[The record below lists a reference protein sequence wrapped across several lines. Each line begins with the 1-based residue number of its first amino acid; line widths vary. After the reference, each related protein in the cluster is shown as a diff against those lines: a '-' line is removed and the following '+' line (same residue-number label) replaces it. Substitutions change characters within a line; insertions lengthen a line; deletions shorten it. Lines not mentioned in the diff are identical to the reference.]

1 MSKKFDKTYAEE
13 AQSIQ
18 FIRGLFDNGGKTVD
32 GEQISI
38 SDAVTGNIESLKVSD
53 AFATPNFPIAFKR
66 VIEEF
71 VIDAIEPNL
80 IGHKLLQTIH
90 IDPNITQVNISTYG
104 AIEVGDNSVAEGGEY
119 PEVSTTNGGGQ
130 LFAGVGKFGNRLRI
144 TEEMLRNSQWDVIA
158 FHLNRLG
165 RAMARAKEQNIFHM
179 INSAGVTV
187 FDNENPAQSI
197 LGRTTGRDISGAG
210 NGSFTADDMYD
221 MYANMLERGY
231 KPNVILCH
239 PLAWATFTKD
249 PVLREYALKN
259 GTLDKWFTSMPSQKL
274 SGDVPEAYRRFSR
287 MSGKPATPLTPEER
301 VGTQDTPFQFPS
313 YFPGTQGIT
322 IMTSHYVP
330 FDAEKKTTSI
340 IMLDTNELG
349 AIFVQEEP
357 TVDQWDD
364 PARDIQNIK
373 IRERYG
379 LALFNDGQAVSIAKN
394 VSIEPNEIVLP
405 PQAVVSDLPRIQ
417 RK

>member
-1 MSKKFDKTYAEE
+1 MSKKFDEVYAKEKE
-13 AQSIQ
+13 SIQ
-18 FIRGLFDNGGKTVD
+18 FIRGLFDNSGKTAD
-32 GEQISI
+32 GTSVSI
-38 SDAVTGNIESLKVSD
+38 SDALTGNIPELKFSD

-66 VIEEF
+66 VVEEF
-71 VIDAIEPNL
+71 VISAVEPNL
-80 IGHKLLQTIH
+80 IGQRLLQKIY
-90 IDPNITQVNISTYG
+90 IDPNITQVNVSTYG
-104 AIEVGDNSVAEGGEY
+104 AIEVHDNSVAEGGEY

-130 LFAGVGKFGNRLRI
+130 LFAGVGKYGNRIRI
-144 TEEMLRNSQWDVIA
+144 TDEMLRNSQWDVVA
-158 FHLNRLG
+158 FHLTRLG
-165 RAMARAKEQNIFHM
+165 QAMAREKDKNIFRM

-187 FDNENPAQSI
+187 FDNDNPTQSI

-249 PVLREYALKN
+249 PVMREYALKN
-259 GTLDKWFTSMPSQKL
+259 GSLDNWFTSMPSENL
-274 SGDVPEAYRRFSR
+274 SGSVSEAFRRFGR
-287 MSGKPATPLTPEER
+287 MSGQPATPLTENER
-301 VGTQDTPFQFPS
+301 VGTQNTPFKFPA
-313 YFPGTQGIT
+313 YFPGTKGLT
-322 IMTSHYVP
+322 IIASPFVP
-330 FDAEKKTTSI
+330 FDAAKKTTSI
-340 IMLDTNELG
+340 IMLDTTELG

-357 TVDQWDD
+357 TVEQWDD

-405 PQAVVSDLPRIQ
+405 PQAIVSDLPRIQ

>member
-1 MSKKFDKTYAEE
+1 MSKKFDEVYAKEKE
-13 AQSIQ
+13 SIQ
-18 FIRGLFDNGGKTVD
+18 FIRGLFDNSGKTAD
-32 GEQISI
+32 GASVSI
-38 SDAVTGNIESLKVSD
+38 SDALTGNIPELKFSD

-66 VIEEF
+66 VVEEF
-71 VIDAIEPNL
+71 VISAVEPNL
-80 IGHKLLQTIH
+80 IGQRLLQKIY
-90 IDPNITQVNISTYG
+90 IDPNITQVNVSTYG
-104 AIEVGDNSVAEGGEY
+104 AIEVHDNSVAEGGEY

-130 LFAGVGKFGNRLRI
+130 LFAGVGKYGNRIRI
-144 TEEMLRNSQWDVIA
+144 TDEMLRNSQWDVVA
-158 FHLNRLG
+158 FHLTRLG
-165 RAMARAKEQNIFHM
+165 QAMARAKEQNIFRM

-187 FDNENPAQSI
+187 FDNDNPTQSI

-249 PVLREYALKN
+249 PVMREYALKN
-259 GTLDKWFTSMPSQKL
+259 GSLDNWFTSMPSENL
-274 SGDVPEAYRRFSR
+274 SGSVSEAFRRFGR
-287 MSGKPATPLTPEER
+287 MSGQPATTLTENER
-301 VGTQDTPFQFPS
+301 VGTQNTPFKFPA
-313 YFPGTQGIT
+313 YFPGTKGLT
-322 IMTSHYVP
+322 IIASPFVP
-330 FDAEKKTTSI
+330 FDAAKKTTSI
-340 IMLDTNELG
+340 IMLDTTELG

-357 TVDQWDD
+357 TVEQWDD

-405 PQAVVSDLPRIQ
+405 PQAIVSDLPRIQ

>member
-38 SDAVTGNIESLKVSD
+38 SDAITGNIESLKVSD

-165 RAMARAKEQNIFHM
+165 RAMARAKEQNIFRM

-287 MSGKPATPLTPEER
+287 MSGKPA
-301 VGTQDTPFQFPS
+301 
-313 YFPGTQGIT
+313 GTQGIT